1 MLKTILVIGVSSLTF
16 FIVGF
21 GFSIQAKGGV
31 MGQDHFIGLNYDYE
45 HYTLFVF
52 YLALCVMMSTIA
64 TGSIAE
70 RTHTDTYLF
79 FSFVTSGFIYPL
91 GLAWVWNDGWLQ
103 NIGFK
108 DYGGASIVHL
118 MGGVAG
124 FVGTY
129 LIGPR
134 IGYYKPDTKMAYVH
148 DDKFLEDDEA
158 NSTLAAI
165 LIYRDKLINTDDSE
179 LSCGKNG
186 FDTQKLFGDMYLTP
200 TELLLFQE
208 TM

>member
-1 MLKTILVIGVSSLTF
+1 
-16 FIVGF
+16 
-21 GFSIQAKGGV
+21 
-31 MGQDHFIGLNYDYE
+31 
-45 HYTLFVF
+45 
-52 YLALCVMMSTIA
+52 
-64 TGSIAE
+64 
-70 RTHTDTYLF
+70 
-79 FSFVTSGFIYPL
+79 
-91 GLAWVWNDGWLQ
+91 
-103 NIGFK
+103 
-108 DYGGASIVHL
+108 
-118 MGGVAG
+118 
-124 FVGTY
+124 
-129 LIGPR
+129 
-134 IGYYKPDTKMAYVH
+134 MAYVH